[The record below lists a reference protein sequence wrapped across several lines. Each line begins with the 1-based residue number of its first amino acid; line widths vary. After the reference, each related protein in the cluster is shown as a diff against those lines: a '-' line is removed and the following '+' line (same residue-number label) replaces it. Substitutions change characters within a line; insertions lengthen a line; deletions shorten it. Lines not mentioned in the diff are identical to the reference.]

1 MCGIIPLI
9 EISTKIPISFL
20 ISNQYFFILI
30 NVSILYGIYPA
41 LNKTEKF
48 YRKRGYVNVVLE
60 YEFVK
65 KFLFVTIPLV
75 IIFNIFS
82 DFNPFLDLILSENSY
97 EYTEAYPPNFSR
109 NLHFGFLWMGIK
121 IILTYVTIAALIRII
136 TQIAKKDYRFYFA
149 KAYCQIISEKR
160 NNFEKIE
167 YLFPLIN
174 SYNKYLQRNLKVEIN
189 NIKKIYSI
197 ILYKDINQQWEIIKS
212 ICTTLDGDR
221 LKLAQYLSS
230 LLKIPDS
237 DFYIK
242 KSLFQHLKIIGAFLA
257 AAIPII
263 ISIIQLIIE
272 INKPP

>member
-1 MCGIIPLI
+1 
-9 EISTKIPISFL
+9 
-20 ISNQYFFILI
+20 
-30 NVSILYGIYPA
+30 
-41 LNKTEKF
+41 
-48 YRKRGYVNVVLE
+48 
-60 YEFVK
+60 
-65 KFLFVTIPLV
+65 
-75 IIFNIFS
+75 
-82 DFNPFLDLILSENSY
+82 
-97 EYTEAYPPNFSR
+97 
-109 NLHFGFLWMGIK
+109 MGIK

-136 TQIAKKDYRFYFA
+136 TQIAKKGYRFYFA

>member
-1 MCGIIPLI
+1 M
-9 EISTKIPISFL
+9 
-20 ISNQYFFILI
+20 I

-60 YEFVK
+60 YGFVK

-82 DFNPFLDLILSENSY
+82 DFNPFLDLIFSENSY
-97 EYTEAYPPNFSR
+97 EATEAYPPNFSR